1 MIAPATPAAQEM
13 LRMKLP
19 AINCSCTEYL
29 LPEAILLAL
38 LDQARIHH
46 TNLVLW
52 LKGTLL
58 VHA

>member
-1 MIAPATPAAQEM
+1 
-13 LRMKLP
+13 MKLP

-38 LDQARIHH
+38 LDQARVHH